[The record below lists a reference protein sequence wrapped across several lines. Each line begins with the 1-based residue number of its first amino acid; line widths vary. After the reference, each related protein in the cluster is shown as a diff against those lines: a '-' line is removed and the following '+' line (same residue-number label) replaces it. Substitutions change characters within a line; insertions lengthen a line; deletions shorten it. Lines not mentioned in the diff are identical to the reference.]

1 MKVITRKR
9 QEVGVL
15 EEGSVVDGFVV
26 ENLVAHHG
34 DAELAYDAVGP
45 DGEAVT
51 LVVGW
56 RPLPDRHAWARVRR
70 LARRRSRLEHRA
82 LLPVRAVG
90 DHAGRPYLAMRRYP
104 ETTFEDLLHESPL
117 PAARALE
124 LLAPVAE
131 ALDLA
136 HAEGLVHQRLS
147 GTSLLV
153 DGDAVLL
160 DGFGIAGGPRDA
172 TLHVVGAHEVRYS
185 SPEEL
190 RDEPLEP
197 ASNTYSL
204 ASLLV
209 HAVTGRMPYEGAATA
224 QAYGHLMDPPPVP
237 SERVPELGA
246 AFDGVIARGMAKD
259 PADRPESAHDLLKQ
273 AAAALAVDLPVEVEP
288 AADEEGGQAKSGVS
302 ALARVAKRTAVAA
315 VIVAGLAGL
324 AAGILL
330 DPFGATSASTAG
342 SAADARALERLD
354 DQRTLLRARL
364 SSATT
369 PQRQAAAADD
379 LADAYGR
386 AARAAESPR
395 LVAVAGSAERA
406 YRELRAAAEL
416 GDAERFARAADE
428 VGRVEGRLGAAAT
441 AR

>member
-9 QEVGVL
+9 QRVVL
-15 EEGSVVDGFVV
+15 EEGSVVDGYVV
-26 ENLVAHHG
+26 ESLVPHHG
-34 DAELAYDAVGP
+34 DGEFAYNAAGP

-56 RPLPDRHAWARVRR
+56 RRLSDRQAWARVRR
-70 LARRRSRLEHRA
+70 LARTRAKLEHRA
-82 LLPVRAVG
+82 LLPMCAVG
-90 DHAGRPYLAMRRYP
+90 DHAGQPYLAMRRYP
-104 ETTFEDLLHESPL
+104 ETTLEDLLHESPL

-124 LLAPVAE
+124 LLAPVGE
-131 ALDLA
+131 VLDRA

-147 GTSLLV
+147 GASLLV
-153 DGDAVLL
+153 DGDAILL
-160 DGFGIAGGPRDA
+160 DGFGIAGGPPDV
-172 TLHVVGAHEVRYS
+172 TLHVVGAHEVRYCP
-185 SPEEL
+185 PEEL

-197 ASNTYSL
+197 ASNIYSL
-204 ASLLV
+204 ASLLL

-224 QAYGHLMDPPPVP
+224 QAYGHLMEPPPVP

-259 PADRPESAHDLLKQ
+259 PADRPESAHELLKQ
-273 AAAALAVDLPVEVEP
+273 AAAALAVDLPVEAEP
-288 AADEEGGQAKSGVS
+288 PVDEQGGQAKSGVS
-302 ALARVAKRTAVAA
+302 ALARVAKQTAVAA

-330 DPFGATSASTAG
+330 DPFETTRASTAG

-354 DQRTLLRARL
+354 GQRTLLRARL
-364 SSATT
+364 AAATT
-369 PQRQAAAADD
+369 PGRQAAAAAD
-379 LADAYGR
+379 LADVYGR

-395 LVAVAGSAERA
+395 LVAVAGAAERA
-406 YRELRAAAEL
+406 YRELGAAAEQ
-416 GDAERFARAADE
+416 GADERFARAADE
-428 VGRVEGRLGAAAT
+428 VGRVEGRLREVAT

>member
-1 MKVITRKR
+1 M
-9 QEVGVL
+9 
-15 EEGSVVDGFVV
+15 DGYVV

-70 LARRRSRLEHRA
+70 LARTRARLEHRA
-82 LLPVRAVG
+82 LLPVCAVG
-90 DHAGRPYLAMRRYP
+90 DHAGRPYLAMHRYP

-124 LLAPVAE
+124 LLAPVGE

-160 DGFGIAGGPRDA
+160 DGFGIAGGPRDV

-185 SPEEL
+185 PPEEL

-197 ASNTYSL
+197 ASNIYSL
-204 ASLLV
+204 ASLLL

-224 QAYGHLMDPPPVP
+224 QAYGHLMEPPPVP

-246 AFDGVIARGMAKD
+246 AFDGVIARAMAKD
-259 PADRPESAHDLLKQ
+259 PADRPASAHELFEQ
-273 AAAALAVDLPVEVEP
+273 AARALAVELPVEAEP
-288 AADEEGGQAKSGVS
+288 AADEQGGQAKSGVS
-302 ALARVAKRTAVAA
+302 ALARVAKQTAVAA

-324 AAGILL
+324 VAGIVL
-330 DPFGATSASTAG
+330 DPFEATHASTAG

-364 SSATT
+364 SAATT
-369 PQRQAAAADD
+369 P
-379 LADAYGR
+379 R
-386 AARAAESPR
+386 AAGGRGGRPGRRVWPR
-395 LVAVAGSAERA
+395 STR
-406 YRELRAAAEL
+406 
-416 GDAERFARAADE
+416 
-428 VGRVEGRLGAAAT
+428 GRVAT
-441 AR
+441 ARRGGGGRRACLPGAGRGG

>member
-1 MKVITRKR
+1 MKVITRKP
-9 QEVGVL
+9 QEFVL
-15 EEGSVVDGFVV
+15 EEGSVVDGYVV

-34 DAELAYDAVGP
+34 AAELAYDAVGP
-45 DGEAVT
+45 DGEAAT

-56 RPLPDRHAWARVRR
+56 RRLPDRHAWARVRR
-70 LARRRSRLEHRA
+70 LARTRGRLEHRA

-90 DHAGRPYLAMRRYP
+90 DHAGRPYLAMDRYP
-104 ETTFEDLLHESPL
+104 EKTFEDLLQESPL

-124 LLAPVAE
+124 LLAPVGE

-136 HAEGLVHQRLS
+136 HAEGLVHQRIS
-147 GTSLLV
+147 GKSLLV

-160 DGFGIAGGPRDA
+160 DGFGIAGGPRDV

-204 ASLLV
+204 AALLV

-224 QAYGHLMDPPPVP
+224 QAYGHLMEPPPVP

-246 AFDGVIARGMAKD
+246 AFDGVIAQGMAKD
-259 PADRPESAHDLLKQ
+259 PADRPTSAHELFTQ
-273 AAAALAVDLPVEVEP
+273 AATALAVELPVNAAP
-288 AADEEGGQAKSGVS
+288 AADDERGQAKPGVS
-302 ALARVAKRTAVAA
+302 ALARVAKRTAAAA

-324 AAGILL
+324 AAGIVL
-330 DPFGATSASTAG
+330 DPFEATRASTAG
-342 SAADARALERLD
+342 SGADARALERLD
-354 DQRTLLRARL
+354 GQRTLLRARL
-364 SSATT
+364 SAATT
-369 PQRQAAAADD
+369 PQRQAAAAAD

-386 AARAAESPR
+386 VARAAGSPR
-395 LVAVAGSAERA
+395 LAAVAGAAERA
-406 YRELRAAAEL
+406 YRELGAAAL
-416 GDAERFARAADE
+416 SGAAERYAGAADE
-428 VGRVEGRLGAAAT
+428 IGRAEGRLAV
-441 AR
+441 ARAR